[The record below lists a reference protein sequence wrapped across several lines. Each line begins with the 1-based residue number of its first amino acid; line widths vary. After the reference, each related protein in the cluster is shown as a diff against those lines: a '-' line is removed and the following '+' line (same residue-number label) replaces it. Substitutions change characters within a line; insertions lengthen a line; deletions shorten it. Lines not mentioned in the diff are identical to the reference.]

1 MPIVMDG
8 VKFNTFTNITNN
20 LIQNINFKSNLPIT
34 LSLVDNNIPL
44 DSGKIEKE
52 NDNNN
57 IIDNIPDQ
65 IKHVNSKGL
74 SIS

>member
-44 DSGKIEKE
+44 GSDKIEKE
-52 NDNNN
+52 NDN
-57 IIDNIPDQ
+57 IMDHIPVE
-65 IKHVNSKGL
+65 IKHKDLKNLNVS
-74 SIS
+74 

>member
-8 VKFNTFTNITNN
+8 VKFNIFTNITNN

-57 IIDNIPDQ
+57 IMDNIPNQ

>member
-8 VKFNTFTNITNN
+8 VKFNIFTNITNN

-52 NDNNN
+52 NDN
-57 IIDNIPDQ
+57 ILLDE
-65 IKHVNSKGL
+65 SKSVDSKEL
-74 SIS
+74 SIP

>member
-1 MPIVMDG
+1 MPIVMDS

-57 IIDNIPDQ
+57 IMNNIPDP

>member
-1 MPIVMDG
+1 MDG

-57 IIDNIPDQ
+57 IMNNIPDP
-65 IKHVNSKGL
+65 IKHVNSNGI

>member
-8 VKFNTFTNITNN
+8 VKFNIFTNITNN

-57 IIDNIPDQ
+57 IMDNIPDQ

>member
-1 MPIVMDG
+1 MDG

-52 NDNNN
+52 NDNNSIMNN
-57 IIDNIPDQ
+57 ISDP
-65 IKHVNSKGL
+65 IKHVNSNGI

>member
-52 NDNNN
+52 NDNNSIMNN
-57 IIDNIPDQ
+57 ISDP
-65 IKHVNSKGL
+65 IKHVNSNGI